1 MPNRF
6 ENGSLNKGYGKQLL
20 KFSYNGEEF
29 SVRATEHSLQRFK
42 DYNLDVDAALGSI
55 IALGEERLYK
65 FSNDSVDVAIIDKE
79 NNISVIITFE
89 SEDKET
95 QIRIR
100 TIIPRSHIFVK
111 TGTRVYK
118 LEDYK
123 GGF

>member
-1 MPNRF
+1 MDRF
-6 ENGSLNKGYGKQLL
+6 KGNLNKEYGKKLIG
-20 KFSYNGEEF
+20 FGYNGRNFEI
-29 SVRATEHSLQRFK
+29 RCTEHSLQRFK

-55 IALGEERLYK
+55 IALGKERLYR
-65 FSNDSVDVAIIDKE
+65 FSNDSIDVAVIDKE
-79 NNISVIITFE
+79 NHISVIITFE

-111 TGTRVYK
+111 AGTRVYELK
-118 LEDYK
+118 NYK